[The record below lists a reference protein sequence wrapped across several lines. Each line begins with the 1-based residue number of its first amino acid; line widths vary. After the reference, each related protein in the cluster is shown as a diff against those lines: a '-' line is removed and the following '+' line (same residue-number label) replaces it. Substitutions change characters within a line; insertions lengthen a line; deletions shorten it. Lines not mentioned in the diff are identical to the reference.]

1 MKAKMKAQ
9 PVRRALL
16 AAFLLGAWGVPS
28 AAQSAAAPA
37 PAGDQVEQGITL
49 LHQADDLFSRGQY
62 RTSLETYRKAR
73 SLFEAA
79 GSKGGRIV
87 AWKGEAD
94 ALKMLRQSDEALAAY
109 RQVLALLEEKPNPG
123 LQGDALNGEADVL
136 WFLGRNEQAL
146 AAYRQAS
153 SLFTAAGSPRGQAI
167 SASGEASALLRLG
180 RLEEALAAHAKARG
194 LFAAAGDQR
203 GLAQDW
209 DDEGDLRL
217 QLGELDQALQAHRQ
231 ARALFAA
238 AGDRLGEA
246 NTWNGEAAVLFR
258 RGERQQALAAYR
270 QARPLAEAA
279 GDRIGQANSWNG
291 EAAVLASL
299 HESEKAVAAYA
310 RARSLA
316 AAAGD
321 RIGEATS
328 WNGEAAVR
336 FDLGECDQALD
347 AYTRARP
354 LSEAAGDLVGQA
366 NTANGEAQVLTLLGE
381 RDRALDAY
389 RAARRLSAASGSRLG
404 QANALEG
411 EAWVLFQLGRA
422 DDAEQQGAL
431 DGFRQARALYEAI
444 GDRLGQANTLDA
456 EASVRFWQGKTDQV
470 DQALAGYRQ
479 ARSLYQA
486 AGAQLGWAEASL
498 GIARILV
505 ARHDW
510 QGAIAAATEAHE
522 RFQRV
527 ESVGGQMSAMIA
539 LARAQHGAGADAA
552 AERSAAAA
560 IRLHGQWRGMRI
572 ADVHRT
578 ESDQSVIRAYELLV
592 PMLARQPGRAAD
604 ALTRAEEARSRVLLD
619 LLSSGPP
626 RAAGAS
632 AVDLVAEH
640 RRLVAEN
647 AAAEEQLAGTT
658 DPGQREEL
666 RSRRARLDQ
675 ELEWNDYERAARDS
689 PLTTGK
695 PLDAAAIQ
703 ALARETGPILVY
715 YVADEVVGFLV
726 LPQEGAVRVERIA
739 LARWELEQKI
749 AAFALELANPN
760 KEELAGPQA
769 RELWDRLLEPFAGR
783 LPAGGSLV
791 LIPHGPLH
799 ELPFEALRDP
809 AGKLASERW
818 RISVAP
824 SASALALARQRHRE
838 SQPGDS
844 ILALAGGRGLRLPE
858 SEVAEVAA
866 FFPGSPP
873 SLGSAASGVETYR
886 RVMSARQVFIA
897 TVGVHPRDSRSGD
910 SRSGTYLEIQPT
922 KGVHDSRLSAAEIA
936 TIPVEAELVTL
947 AACDTAAGEAMLS
960 DERLDLTRAFL
971 IAGAAAVLATRWK
984 VPEDSATSHFVA
996 DFYRAYRRGGP
1007 DGKGLRKDEALAD
1020 ARRRSRERGDPAQL
1034 WAAWVLVGDPR

>member
-1 MKAKMKAQ
+1 MKMKAK

-16 AAFLLGAWGVPS
+16 AAFVLGAWGVPS
-28 AAQSAAAPA
+28 APQSTAPPA
-37 PAGDQVEQGITL
+37 HAGDQVEQAIAL
-49 LHQADDLFSRGQY
+49 EHQADDLYARGQY
-62 RTSLETYRKAR
+62 RTALETYRKAR

-79 GSKGGRIV
+79 GRKGGRAV

-94 ALKMLRQSDEALAAY
+94 ALQMLQQSDEALAAY
-109 RQVLALLEEKPNPG
+109 RQVLSLLEAMPNPA
-123 LQGDALNGEADVL
+123 LQGDALYGEANVL

-153 SLFTAAGSPRGQAI
+153 SFYTAAGSPRGQAA
-167 SASGEASALLRLG
+167 SASGEASALFRLG
-180 RLEEALAAHAKARG
+180 HLEEALAAHAKARG

-203 GLAQDW
+203 GQAQDW

-217 QLGELDQALQAHRQ
+217 QLGELDQALQAHRH
-231 ARALFAA
+231 ARALFTA

-299 HESEKAVAAYA
+299 HESEKALAAYA
-310 RARSLA
+310 RARSLD

-336 FDLGECDQALD
+336 FDLGEYDQALD
-347 AYTRARP
+347 AYRRARP
-354 LSEAAGDLVGQA
+354 LSEAAGDLAGQA

-404 QANALEG
+404 QANALSG

-431 DGFRQARALYEAI
+431 DGFRQARELYEAI

-456 EASVRFWQGKTDQV
+456 EASVRFWQGKTDQ
-470 DQALAGYRQ
+470 ALEGYRQ
-479 ARSLYQA
+479 ARTLYQA
-486 AGAQLGWAEASL
+486 VGAQLGWAEASL

-522 RFQRV
+522 RFESA

-539 LARAQHGAGADAA
+539 LAMAQHGAGADAA

-560 IRLHGQWRGMRI
+560 IRLHGRWRGMRI
-572 ADVHRT
+572 TDVHRT

-658 DPGQREEL
+658 DPRQREEL

-739 LARWELEQKI
+739 LARWELDLKI
-749 AAFALELANPN
+749 AAFALELANPL
-760 KEELAGPQA
+760 KEDAAQPQA
-769 RELWDRLLEPFAGR
+769 RELWDRLLAPFAGR

-858 SEVAEVAA
+858 SEVAEVAG

-947 AACDTAAGEAMLS
+947 AACDTAAGEAMFS

>member
-1 MKAKMKAQ
+1 MKAK
-9 PVRRALL
+9 PVRPALL
-16 AAFLLGAWGVPS
+16 AVFVLGAWGVPS
-28 AAQSAAAPA
+28 AAQSAAPPA
-37 PAGDQVEQGITL
+37 HAGDQVEQAITL
-49 LHQADDLFSRGQY
+49 VHQADDLFSRRQY

-79 GSKGGRIV
+79 GSKGGRAV

-94 ALKMLRQSDEALAAY
+94 ALKLLQQSDEALAAY

-180 RLEEALAAHAKARG
+180 RLEEALVAHARARG

-203 GLAQDW
+203 GQAQNW
-209 DDEGDLRL
+209 DDEGDLLL
-217 QLGELDQALQAHRQ
+217 QLGRVDEALQAHRQ
-231 ARALFAA
+231 ARALYAA
-238 AGDRLGEA
+238 AGDRAGEA
-246 NTWNGEAAVLFR
+246 NAWNGEAAVLFR
-258 RGERQQALAAYR
+258 QGDRQQALDAYR
-270 QARPLAEAA
+270 QARPLLEAA
-279 GDRIGQANSWNG
+279 GDRIGQANGWNG
-291 EAAVLASL
+291 EAVVLAFL
-299 HESEKAVAAYA
+299 NEREQALAAYA
-310 RARSLA
+310 RARFLA

-328 WNGEAAVR
+328 WNGEGSVR
-336 FDLGECDQALD
+336 FELGEYDQALD
-347 AYTRARP
+347 AYTRARS
-354 LSEAAGDLVGQA
+354 LYEAAGDLAGQT
-366 NTANGEAQVLTLLGE
+366 NTANLEAQVLTLLGE

-404 QANALEG
+404 QANALSG
-411 EAWVLFQLGRA
+411 EAWVLFQRGGG
-422 DDAEQQGAL
+422 DAAQQEAL

-456 EASVRFWQGKTDQV
+456 EASVRFWQGKTDQ
-470 DQALAGYRQ
+470 ALVGYRQ
-479 ARSLYQA
+479 ARTLYQA
-486 AGAQLGWAEASL
+486 VGAQLGQAEASL
-498 GIARILV
+498 GIARVLV

-522 RFQRV
+522 RFQRA
-527 ESVGGQMSAMIA
+527 ESVGGQMGAMIA

-572 ADVHRT
+572 ADAHRT

-647 AAAEEQLAGTT
+647 AAAEEQLAGAT
-658 DPGQREEL
+658 DPRQREEL
-666 RSRRARLDQ
+666 RNRRARLDQ

-695 PLDAAAIQ
+695 PLDATAIQ

-749 AAFALELANPN
+749 AAFALELANPL
-760 KEELAGPQA
+760 KEDAAQPQA

-824 SASALALARQRHRE
+824 SASALAMARQRHRE

-858 SEVAEVAA
+858 SEVAEVAG

-873 SLGSAASGVETYR
+873 SLGSAAPGVETYR

-897 TVGVHPRDSRSGD
+897 TVGVHASD

-922 KGVHDSRLSAAEIA
+922 KGAHDSRLSAAEIA

-1034 WAAWVLVGDPR
+1034 WAAWVMVGDPR